1 MFENVDDF
9 LVIFCSISLLL
20 LQQVESNLE
29 GEVSKPR
36 SPSSPVLQMEYNTTF
51 NKMKKLKERSFLL
64 FQSRTFWYIRF
75 SFWLLQQQTGTPP
88 SQYFLSVYQ
97 LRQYNNTPFIKKDIY
112 IYQDKICYIFTIIS
126 IVIIFISILKR
137 VIEYQII
144 INWQFY
150 PYKVSIADLCNPII
164 QHMDLP
170 PSQTHNHVSCNLLSQ
185 QYST

>member
-20 LQQVESNLE
+20 LQQVESNIE

-112 IYQDKICYIFTIIS
+112 IYIRIKF
-126 IVIIFISILKR
+126 VI
-137 VIEYQII
+137 Y
-144 INWQFY
+144 
-150 PYKVSIADLCNPII
+150 
-164 QHMDLP
+164 
-170 PSQTHNHVSCNLLSQ
+170 LLLFLSSL
-185 QYST
+185 YLSLF